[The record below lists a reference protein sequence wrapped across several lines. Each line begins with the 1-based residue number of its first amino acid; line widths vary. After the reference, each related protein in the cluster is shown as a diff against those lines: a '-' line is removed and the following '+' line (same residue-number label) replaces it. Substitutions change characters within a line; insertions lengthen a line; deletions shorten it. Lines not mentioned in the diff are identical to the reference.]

1 MVVIRY
7 HIQNPSEKR
16 NPFSLMIRTERAI
29 CIKDTEA
36 ISKKN
41 NAQNE
46 TRTHTPLPELGPE
59 PSASTNSAIWAN
71 LKKMVTCIEIKC
83 QARLALEE
91 QSYYTFHYD

>member
-1 MVVIRY
+1 
-7 HIQNPSEKR
+7 
-16 NPFSLMIRTERAI
+16 MIRSERAI
-29 CIKDTEA
+29 CIKGTKA

-71 LKKMVTCIEIKC
+71 LKKMVTCMEIKC

>member
-7 HIQNPSEKR
+7 LIQKSIWKKKPLQLDDKDRKGNMHKR
-16 NPFSLMIRTERAI
+16 HRDNI
-29 CIKDTEA
+29 
-36 ISKKN
+36 KKN

-71 LKKMVTCIEIKC
+71 LKKMVTCMEIKC

>member
-1 MVVIRY
+1 M
-7 HIQNPSEKR
+7 
-16 NPFSLMIRTERAI
+16 
-29 CIKDTEA
+29 
-36 ISKKN
+36 KKIGVLKTTDFHT
-41 NAQNE
+41 AQNE

-71 LKKMVTCIEIKC
+71 LKKMVTCMEIKC